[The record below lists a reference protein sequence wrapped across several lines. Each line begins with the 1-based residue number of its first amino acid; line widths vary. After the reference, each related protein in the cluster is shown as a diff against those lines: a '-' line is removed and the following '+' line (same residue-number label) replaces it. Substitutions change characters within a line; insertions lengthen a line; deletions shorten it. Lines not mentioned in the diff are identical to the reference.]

1 MDWQKF
7 SQQIARVCLVSRF
20 LTNHTDAENTE
31 EGILRRE
38 VDEVFRIEGG
48 LELDAGCLGLGGG
61 IGVRSGFEPFQLV
74 LQHFGGRTTSTTL
87 LLMQLLNFAVGCLE
101 SDEVY
106 CEIGCSQGAIAIAAL
121 LAHPDCM
128 AYVVDDFSKYPD
140 SEVIWDEL
148 VENLSAFEL
157 QEKVLICNQSV
168 EAFFL
173 DLKEAGITDKIGVY
187 FDQGRQDYRTQLM
200 SLLLA
205 KSFLSDTALIVLGQT
220 NLTSVQQALKDFITT
235 HPDCQLL
242 LNVPQADE
250 LNGFSILSWG
260 MSASHPA
267 SDVVESLS
275 KFSSYFQSEPQLNTA
290 TDISNYYKRV
300 NPDLLAMLPADA
312 QMIVEVGCGAGAL
325 GEQYKRINPQSQY
338 IGIELNPNAA
348 TVAAQSLDQVVVGDV
363 EQLNSAAMPFA
374 DGIVDCLVYGDVLE
388 HLVDPWTVLRQQTAW
403 LRDGGQVV
411 ACIPNV
417 QHWSLIL
424 QLLSG
429 RWEYQEEGLLDRT
442 HLRFFTLESIEQ
454 MFSDCGLQIC
464 DVKAR
469 CLIPPPEQFL
479 PACTPLLESLE
490 IELDS
495 FSLQTSAYQ
504 YLVRAVRTTT
514 PISKLLIYTRTTPSI
529 CSLVRVVQPDC
540 LSATL
545 PGVRTVQT
553 EDAIDVNIAYP
564 DEAKVFIWQ
573 RPFLDY
579 PLDAEQLMATQNA
592 LLQAG
597 YLVLVEVD
605 DLPSIYSEAV
615 QTRFLDLL
623 RSCHGVQTSTQPLA
637 DYLRSF
643 NPNVV
648 VFPNQ
653 LAFLPPPRTPATD
666 SPVTL
671 FFGAQNREQ
680 DWEPIMPALNQVLSV
695 HGSQVRVK
703 VIHDQRFF
711 EALETEHKQFEP
723 WCSYSRYQEIL
734 WSCDIGLLPLRATEF
749 NGMKSD
755 IKFLECAAHGVAAL
769 ASLTVYAASI
779 VEGKT
784 GLIYR
789 SAEEFAVKLHELII
803 NRELRYRIAT
813 QAYKWVK
820 ENRLLSQHFHQR
832 RDWYLKMCNRL
843 PELNRMLCQVSRQ

>member
-7 SQQIARVCLVSRF
+7 CQQLDRMCLVSRF
-20 LTNHTDAENTE
+20 LTNYRDTKKTE
-31 EGILRRE
+31 EKVLGRE
-38 VDEVFRIEGG
+38 VDVVLGIEGG
-48 LELDAGCLGLGGG
+48 LQLDASF
-61 IGVRSGFEPFQLV
+61 SGFGEAIDASSELASFQLV
-74 LQHFGGRTTSTTL
+74 LQQFGGRTTSTTL

-106 CEIGCSQGAIAIAAL
+106 CEIGCSQGAIAVAAL
-121 LAHPDCM
+121 LAHPDGM

-140 SEVIWDEL
+140 SEALWDEL

-157 QEKVLICNQSV
+157 QEKILICNQSV

-187 FDQGRQDYRTQLM
+187 FDQGSQDYRLQMM
-200 SLLLA
+200 SLLWA

-220 NLTSVQQALKDFITT
+220 NLTSVQQAIKDFITT

-260 MSASHPA
+260 MNTPHLA
-267 SDVVESLS
+267 SDVVEHLS
-275 KFSSYFQSEPQLNTA
+275 KFSTYFQPEPQSNTT

-312 QMIVEVGCGAGAL
+312 QLIVEVGCGAGAL
-325 GEQYKRINPQSQY
+325 GAQYKRINPQSQY

-348 TVAAQSLDQVVVGDV
+348 TMAAQSLDQVVVGDA

-374 DGIVDCLVYGDVLE
+374 DGTVDCLVYGDVLE
-388 HLVDPWTVLRQQTAW
+388 HLVNPWTVLLQQTAW

-417 QHWSLIL
+417 QHWSVIL
-424 QLLSG
+424 PLLSG

-479 PACTPLLESLE
+479 AACTPLVESLE
-490 IELDS
+490 IDS
-495 FSLQTSAYQ
+495 GDFSLQTNAYQ
-504 YLVRAVRTTT
+504 YVVRAVRTTT

-529 CSLVRVVQPDC
+529 CSLVRVIQPDR

-553 EDAIDVNIAYP
+553 EDAINVNMAYP

-579 PLDAEQLMATQNA
+579 PLDAEQLKATQNA

-605 DLPSIYSEAV
+605 DLPCIYSEAV

-680 DWEPIMPALNQVLSV
+680 DWELIMPALNQVLSV
-695 HGSQVRVK
+695 HGSQVRVQ

-749 NGMKSD
+749 NAMKSD
-755 IKFLECAAHGVAAL
+755 LKFLECAAHGLVVL
-769 ASLTVYAASI
+769 ASPTVYAASI
-779 VEGKT
+779 VEGET

-789 SAEEFAVKLHELII
+789 SAEEFATKLHELII
-803 NRELRYRIAT
+803 NHELRCRIAT
-813 QAYKWVK
+813 QAYEWVQ
-820 ENRLLSQHFHQR
+820 ENRLLSLHFHQR
-832 RDWYLKMCNRL
+832 RDWYLQMCNRL
-843 PELNRMLCQVSRQ
+843 PELNRVLCQVSRR